1 MFIDHIFWLLAT
13 KAKLSSEINN
23 LVNKATADNLV
34 VEDYTAGLLMGGF
47 MGILIDGEGN
57 HYTCVLAHGAGA
69 PMDSSF
75 MNQFASGL
83 AEKGIQVRRFEFP
96 YMQERRLNGKKRPPN
111 RQPELIECFNEVLA
125 KIEGPYVVAGKSMG
139 GRMASMLA
147 AQDNVPEQLRGVL
160 AIGYPFHPQ
169 GKPEKLRT
177 EHLPDIKVPM
187 LIEQGTRDALGG
199 IELVTALELPSGI
212 QMNWLEDG
220 NHDLKPRVKS
230 GYTHDQHIM
239 SAIENSAKFIKRC
252 LQSE

>member
-1 MFIDHIFWLLAT
+1 MFIDHIYWLLVT
-13 KAKLSSEINN
+13 KAKLSSEFDS

-34 VEDYTAGLLMGGF
+34 VEDYTAGLLIGGF

-57 HYTCVLAHGAGA
+57 QYTCILAHGAGA
-69 PMDSSF
+69 PMDSAF

-83 AEKGIQVRRFEFP
+83 AEKDIQVMRFEFP
-96 YMQERRLNGKKRPPN
+96 YMQERRINGKKRPPN
-111 RQPELIECFNEVLA
+111 RQPELIECFKEISI

-139 GRMASMLA
+139 GRMASILA
-147 AQDNVPEQLRGVL
+147 AQDQVSEQLKGVL

-177 EHLPDIKVPM
+177 DHLPAINVPM

-199 IELVTALELPSGI
+199 IELVSALGLPSGI
-212 QMNWLEDG
+212 QIDWLEDG

-230 GYTHDQHIM
+230 GYTHEQHIM

-252 LQSE
+252 LKSK